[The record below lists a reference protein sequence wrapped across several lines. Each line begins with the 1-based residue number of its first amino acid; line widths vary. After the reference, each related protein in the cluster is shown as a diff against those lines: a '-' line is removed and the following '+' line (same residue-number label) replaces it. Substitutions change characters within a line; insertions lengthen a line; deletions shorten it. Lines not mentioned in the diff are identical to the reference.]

1 MNITDIANALN
12 TLNKTDLEKLAENLE
27 FKTSDD
33 LYRILH
39 MPYVKED
46 VKHMINELEIDTS
59 AYDLECLIDDCASR
73 YVYDG
78 DYDCNLSYW
87 QNLENIIRNEIN

>member
-1 MNITDIANALN
+1 MNITDIATAINK
-12 TLNKTDLEKLAENLE
+12 LNKNDLEKLAENLN

-46 VKHMINELEIDTS
+46 VKHMLNELEIDTS
-59 AYDLECLIDDCASR
+59 AYNLECLIDECASR